1 MFQITLPWPLAP
13 FGIPVVGWLPKYKWK
28 EWLLN
33 DLTAGLAVF
42 VFLIPQLMSYALL
55 AGVPPVYS
63 LYSAII
69 PLYVYACL
77 GTSKQLC
84 LGPMAIT
91 SLLLS
96 VNVPLPGHDEQT
108 IEYAVVVTKLSMV
121 VGVVILLMGAFRVGT
136 FVNLLSESVLVG
148 FSTGAAIVSFISQLK
163 NIFGIH
169 VPRFKYTLETIWY
182 FLTHLSETNVNACGV
197 GVAAFAA
204 VYSLRQWRKRNTPT
218 PELLK
223 DPVFRTLVI
232 YAKLSN
238 ILSIVVGS
246 AVACV
251 LLANGLHIDVIG
263 HVPSGLMPPAYVP
276 MTFQE
281 FMDFIPA
288 ATAISIVAFSNHWAV
303 CRKFA
308 EEKGHEV
315 DATQEMIS
323 HGCAVVIGAM
333 FHGFAGF
340 GGITRST
347 VNADAGAH
355 SQVSNIVAAT
365 LVLLTTLFLTPL
377 LYYIPLSVLGAV
389 VQVSVL
395 SMIDFTSMLRAYR
408 TRQRTDFTVMM
419 ATFLITLFIGVSP
432 GLFAG
437 IFISIGLIIYTS
449 AYPQIVT
456 LGQLPDSRGEGWHYK
471 NVQRFP
477 SAVQHPGVAIL
488 RMDGA
493 LFFANCAH
501 FKETARKAAAGE
513 FHTSREPIQK
523 LIIDVSCWTDI
534 DLACA
539 QTLLDLKKSLDVM
552 EVSLSLVNA
561 RAIVRNRLAECNFS
575 LSNGYP
581 YCYFSIRDALEG
593 VDHAGPTY
601 TEEQTPLRERSLTES
616 SAGEGG
622 EFDSVHSSLTDW
634 SDVLQSQLRSAA
646 LALARTTGL
655 PATHATDTAGSQSDS
670 QSTSPFRVLRQNVG
684 TENAPSPQGAVPGSP
699 QAPTV
704 RATNPSILAR
714 LFMPVPTDERGLTI
728 DRGAETVVNP
738 LQRNGDADV

>member
-1 MFQITLPWPLAP
+1 
-13 FGIPVVGWLPKYKWK
+13 
-28 EWLLN
+28 
-33 DLTAGLAVF
+33 
-42 VFLIPQLMSYALL
+42 
-55 AGVPPVYS
+55 VYG

-77 GTSKQLC
+77 GTSRQLC

-96 VNVPLPGHDEQT
+96 VNVPLPGHDENST
-108 IEYAVVVTKLSMV
+108 EYASVVTKVSV
-121 VGVVILLMGAFRVGT
+121 AVGIVLLLMGVFRMGT
-136 FVNLLSESVLVG
+136 FVNLISDSVMAG
-148 FSTGAAIVSFISQLK
+148 FSTGAAMVIFISQLK
-163 NIFGIH
+163 YIFGIQ
-169 VPRFKYTLETIWY
+169 VPRFGYTLETVWY
-182 FLTHLSETNVNACGV
+182 FLVHLGDTNINACGV
-197 GVAAFAA
+197 GMAAFAA
-204 VYSLRQWRKRNTPT
+204 VYSLRQWRKSNTPT

-238 ILSIVVGS
+238 ILSIVAGS
-246 AVACV
+246 ILSYF
-251 LLANGLHIDVIG
+251 LLAYGLHIDVIG
-263 HVPSGLMPPAYVP
+263 HVPSGFTAPSFVVL
-276 MTFQE
+276 TFQE
-281 FMDFIPA
+281 FTDFIPA
-288 ATAISIVAFSNHWAV
+288 AMAISVVAFSSHWAV
-303 CRKFA
+303 CKKFA
-308 EEKGHEV
+308 EEKGYEV
-315 DATQEMIS
+315 DATQEMIG
-323 HGCAVVIGAM
+323 HGCSIIVGSV

-340 GGITRST
+340 GGIARST
-347 VNADAGAH
+347 VNTDAGAH

-377 LYYIPLSVLGAV
+377 LYYIPLCVLGAV

-395 SMIDFTSMLRAYR
+395 SMIDVKSMLRAYH
-408 TRQRTDFTVMM
+408 TRHRTDFSVMM
-419 ATFLITLFIGVSP
+419 ATFLITLFIGVSQ

-477 SAVQHPGVAIL
+477 SAMQHSGVAIL

-501 FKETARKAAAGE
+501 FKETALKAAAGE
-513 FHTSREPIQK
+513 FHTSRESIQK

-561 RAIVRNRLAECNFS
+561 RAVVRDRLTECNFS

-593 VDHAGPTY
+593 VDHAGPTH
-601 TEEQTPLRERSLTES
+601 TEEQTPLRERSLTET

-622 EFDSVHSSLTDW
+622 GFDSVHSSLTDW
-634 SDVLQSQLRSAA
+634 SDVLQSPLRSAT
-646 LALARTTGL
+646 LALTRTTGL
-655 PATHATDTAGSQSDS
+655 PTTHVADTAGSQSDS

-704 RATNPSILAR
+704 RATNPSNLAR

-738 LQRNGDADV
+738 LHRNGDADV